1 MHAHGNSKA
10 GTGLKFQNL
19 SAKPR
24 SSSTSLIFLNSIIQK
39 NSNHIRSN
47 FQSSSAMHNPLS
59 ILLRPAALFFHGIV
73 LLRNTLFDRHFF
85 KAWQSPIPVV
95 SIGNLSVGGTGK
107 TPLVDWVVKYYLS
120 IGCTP
125 AIVSRGYRR
134 ESKGVQLVSDG
145 QNILLGSRESG
156 DETAMLAW
164 NNPNA
169 IVMVAE
175 KRKDA
180 ISYIVKR
187 FAKRLPSVIIL
198 DDAFQHRQIHREL
211 NIALINASEPFFNAK
226 MLPEGRLREPLKNL
240 KRANLIVLNKISDP
254 QKADTIEKKLDQTGT
269 PVIKARLKT
278 AELVCVSGAFTT
290 SEEARSMQEIKAF
303 AFAGIAS
310 PESFLESLKQ
320 EGVDIAAH
328 RFFHD
333 HAPYSVKKLQ
343 AIRKE
348 AETKGLSLI
357 TTEKDYFRMLGHP
370 ELIRIITSRPCYYLK
385 IEIDIFEGKE
395 KLQEMLQKAVGVK

>member
-1 MHAHGNSKA
+1 
-10 GTGLKFQNL
+10 
-19 SAKPR
+19 
-24 SSSTSLIFLNSIIQK
+24 
-39 NSNHIRSN
+39 
-47 FQSSSAMHNPLS
+47 MHNPLS

-73 LLRNTLFDRHFF
+73 LFRNTLFDRHFF

-145 QNILLGSRESG
+145 QKIMLGSREAG

-180 ISYIVKR
+180 ITYLAQR

-211 NIALINASEPFFNAK
+211 NIALINASEPFSKAK

-240 KRANLIVLNKISDP
+240 KRANLIVLNKINNPDT
-254 QKADTIEKKLDQTGT
+254 AETIEKKLEKTGL
-269 PVIKARLKT
+269 PVIKARIKT

-290 SEEARSMQEIKAF
+290 SEEARSMKDIKAF
-303 AFAGIAS
+303 AFAGISS
-310 PESFLESLKQ
+310 PQSFLESLRQ
-320 EGVDIAAH
+320 EGVSVEAH
-328 RFFHD
+328 RFFRD
-333 HAPYSVKKLQ
+333 HAPYSIKKLQ
-343 AIRKE
+343 AIRRE

-370 ELIRIITSRPCYYLK
+370 ELIRIITARPCYYLK
-385 IEIDIFEGKE
+385 IETDIFEGKE
-395 KLQEMLQKAVGVK
+395 KLQQMLRKTVGMS